1 MVKFDDTFSL
11 ILVAVLFIVIFVIMI
26 ALYFRLKRGGGSMT
40 TIALGAT
47 DEFLNKDRLRAA
59 ETIVNENAGKNF
71 DNIKTNESEKLNL
84 T

>member
-26 ALYFRLKRGGGSMT
+26 ALYFRLKRSGGSMT